1 MAIKT
6 HGVLHFTIP
15 VKDLDRAE
23 KFYTE
28 IMGMKKVRR
37 NKHMAFLCAGEDPF
51 VCTYSEKPVDPN
63 PEKGTAIHHAFRVTP
78 EEYDKAIKFLGAQG
92 IALLKEEDRRDGT
105 FHGRSAYFNDPD
117 GISFEFAC
125 QVLSYEGDI
134 EHDGQGTIIPR
145 SPDAKMGRRRLDGP
159 VHFDTRYK

>member
-28 IMGMKKVRR
+28 IMGMRKVRR
-37 NKHMAFLCAGEDPF
+37 NKHMVFLCAGEDPF

-78 EEYDKAIKFLGAQG
+78 EEYDKAKKFLASKG
-92 IALLKEEDRRDGT
+92 IELLKEEDRRDGT
-105 FHGRSAYFNDPD
+105 FHGRSAYFHDPD
-117 GISFEFAC
+117 NN
-125 QVLSYEGDI
+125 VLEIMDLV
-134 EHDGQGTIIPR
+134 R
-145 SPDAKMGRRRLDGP
+145 GP
-159 VHFDTRYK
+159 VSDNED